1 VASRRACP
9 LTSRPAAVTCSACCS
24 RRTPPAAVTY
34 GGVWRALDIYVCER
48 GGGVRACSEHI
59 QFSINYIVS
68 SRLSKDHDDGAGAPR
83 CCIAVKP

>member
-1 VASRRACP
+1 MASRRACP

-48 GGGVRACSEHI
+48 GGGVRVFGTYSVL
-59 QFSINYIVS
+59 NKLY
-68 SRLSKDHDDGAGAPR
+68 RLLASQ
-83 CCIAVKP
+83 